1 MKTSISLSS
10 PLLSKSSDET
20 PSGVRL
26 IDMRPLMS
34 LSQRN
39 TGVRTM
45 FTPAESVVIF
55 AFAIFLICVLVTVEA
70 SPVVLHV
77 EGFK

>member
-1 MKTSISLSS
+1 
-10 PLLSKSSDET
+10 
-20 PSGVRL
+20 
-26 IDMRPLMS
+26 
-34 LSQRN
+34 
-39 TGVRTM
+39 M
-45 FTPAESVVIF
+45 FTPAESVVLL